1 MLPTIT
7 SAFRLSDLQGQSAL
21 DLMNQ
26 KMDGV
31 TVGNLPQLP
40 PELVGKTIAQLKALG
55 ATEVAQLDVGGTAKR
70 NGMQQ
75 EVNLSPES

>member
-1 MLPTIT
+1 MQPTIT

-26 KMDGV
+26 KMDGQ
-31 TVGNLPQLP
+31 TSAPLPQLP

-55 ATEVAQLDVGGTAKR
+55 ATEVAQFDVGTSKG
-70 NGMQQ
+70 GMQR
-75 EVNLSPES
+75 EVNVSPEH